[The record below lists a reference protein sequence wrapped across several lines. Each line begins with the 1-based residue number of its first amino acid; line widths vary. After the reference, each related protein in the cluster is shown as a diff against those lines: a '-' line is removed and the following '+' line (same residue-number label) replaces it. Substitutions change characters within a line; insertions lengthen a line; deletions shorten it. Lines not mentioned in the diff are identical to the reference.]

1 MKFHLTTADNH
12 QLITGFG
19 VDEDTNFFVAINNIK
34 YKQTVIVTTNQIITE
49 HEMTQFD
56 ALTADNFVAL
66 LSLHPEVTLLGTGEK
81 HRFIDPKLIAALTA
95 KHIPVECMT
104 TAAACRTF
112 NILVSEGRNVVAVL
126 LV

>member
-19 VDEDTNFFVAINNIK
+19 ADTDGRFFVAINNIK
-34 YKQTVIVTTNQIITE
+34 YKQAVIITANQTIIK
-49 HEMTQFD
+49 HEITQFD
-56 ALTADNFVAL
+56 ALTTENFTAL
-66 LSLHPEVTLLGTGEK
+66 LALNPEVVLLATGEK
-81 HRFIDPKLIAALTA
+81 HRFIHPKMTAALTE

-126 LV
+126 LI